1 MLNLPSSSQ
10 NEVSQNFKSEEES
23 IINIPK
29 INQNAL
35 YEPTSQDLTNSIES
49 QYSESVQKMFQNA
62 KSNTERPLGENENQA
77 MPQTSDDQLSIG
89 NFSGGDS
96 VAKLVADDNKVDFI
110 GPLNTHNISLN
121 MDSIKNMTKAIF
133 PSNLIETNSS
143 VHKPSA
149 GSRFLASMS
158 PEEFLKRLKK
168 HLEISK
174 SNLKILKRNFHDFV
188 KEKERLFRLNQKV
201 TQEHPKEIKV
211 SIIRTDDSFQGV
223 PLVNDAQNSAEL
235 PQMFNPQPISQ
246 ICPQDCP
253 VSLIHIDH
261 HHHGNSPVPCICAE
275 GDSLNVYGNNKED
288 SSMSG

>member
-121 MDSIKNMTKAIF
+121 MDSFKNMTKAIF